1 MSSICNSSTLEIRYA
16 TGNVGVA
23 PLIKFVIVEF
33 EIDAFFAIKL
43 YLKPLLSKISFKR
56 LRIIFYPPNKK
67 VLGLSFIFLL
77 GQAKSFF
84 LVHIPISRPRGI
96 PSGTKDIKRGED
108 YMRWQYNHLNTTPYL
123 HPSKEL
129 RQMYNES
136 KSRLETES
144 IMNHMKNH
152 EVFNNKEYKRY
163 FSLSQVIEEDLY
175 GEEEDILNWETLM
188 DCYDAVLT
196 KKGIIFREKEEEE

>member
-1 MSSICNSSTLEIRYA
+1 MN
-16 TGNVGVA
+16 
-23 PLIKFVIVEF
+23 
-33 EIDAFFAIKL
+33 
-43 YLKPLLSKISFKR
+43 
-56 LRIIFYPPNKK
+56 
-67 VLGLSFIFLL
+67 FI
-77 GQAKSFF
+77 

-96 PSGTKDIKRGED
+96 PSGTKDIKWGED
-108 YMRWQYNHLNTTPYL
+108 YMRWQYNHLNITPYL

-136 KSRLETES
+136 KSKSETES

-152 EVFNNKEYKRY
+152 EVFNNKEYRGY
-163 FSLSQVIEEDLY
+163 FSLSQVVEEDLY

-196 KKGIIFREKEEEE
+196 RKGIIFREKEEEE

>member
-1 MSSICNSSTLEIRYA
+1 ME
-16 TGNVGVA
+16 
-23 PLIKFVIVEF
+23 
-33 EIDAFFAIKL
+33 
-43 YLKPLLSKISFKR
+43 
-56 LRIIFYPPNKK
+56 LRT
-67 VLGLSFIFLL
+67 
-77 GQAKSFF
+77 
-84 LVHIPISRPRGI
+84 SRG
-96 PSGTKDIKRGED
+96 GED

-163 FSLSQVIEEDLY
+163 FSLSQIIEEDLY

-196 KKGIIFREKEEEE
+196 RKGIVFREKEEE